1 MLSRKSRH
9 NFRSFSLAHPS
20 NKPFPEE
27 KFPKTMI
34 SANQTSPSR
43 RVPPPRKVMVAMSGG
58 VDSSV
63 AAALLAEAGHEVIG
77 VTMKLWGGASDT
89 GCCSV
94 SDVDDARRVCDH
106 LGIEHHVFNFGEE
119 FNQKVVAPYVAD
131 HKAGRTPNPCVE
143 CNRHIKFDRLL
154 KRAEALGFDAVAT
167 GHHAR
172 IVRVHEGVG
181 EHEVADGV
189 RAASG
194 NVSDLPKG
202 DVSDQ
207 GVSAKESGAP
217 ESGVRF
223 VVDAME
229 ASGVSAEE
237 SGAPESGAPRLARG
251 ADSAKDQSYV
261 LWMLG
266 EEQLERLLLPVGEMT
281 KQQVR
286 EAAERLGI
294 RTAQKPDSQDVCFI
308 TRSEGRKSFLRER
321 MKMKPAKVITT
332 KGEEVGRVPAV
343 ELVTLGQR
351 KNLGIGGM
359 REPKFV
365 LEVDVDEG
373 TVVIG
378 SREDRLVKAQPI
390 APVEWVGEPADGPLS
405 VQCRAHGNVAEG
417 RVAAG
422 LPPFP
427 QSAEKKSHGK
437 VVEGRVAAGCFGNRD
452 TEALRNGSYSADFSE
467 YGQMQQT
474 DVHILWS
481 EPQPRVAPGQS
492 IVFYEGEI
500 VVGGTTA
507 LPVSSQAADLSETVY
522 VAAEASSYQQNKDS
536 RPAGSS
542 VSLSA
547 SQLNP
552 ATTGLPIGAAR

>member
-1 MLSRKSRH
+1 MSM
-9 NFRSFSLAHPS
+9 A
-20 NKPFPEE
+20 
-27 KFPKTMI
+27 
-34 SANQTSPSR
+34 
-43 RVPPPRKVMVAMSGG
+43 RKVMVAMSGG

-63 AAALLAEAGHEVIG
+63 AAALLAEAGHEVVG

-131 HKAGRTPNPCVE
+131 HQAGRTPNPCVE

-172 IVRVHEGVG
+172 IVRAHEGVG
-181 EHEVADGV
+181 EHDVADEL

-194 NVSDLPKG
+194 NGSDLLKG
-202 DVSDQ
+202 DVSDHGISAQ
-207 GVSAKESGAP
+207 ESGTPRLARNAGMEARSAMDVSAQESGT
-217 ESGVRF
+217 
-223 VVDAME
+223 
-229 ASGVSAEE
+229 
-237 SGAPESGAPRLARG
+237 PRLARG

-308 TRSEGRKSFLRER
+308 TRSEGRKSFLQER
-321 MKMKPAKVITT
+321 METKPAKVITT
-332 KGEEVGRVPAV
+332 DGEEVGRVPAV
-343 ELVTLGQR
+343 ELVTIGQR

-359 REPKFV
+359 GEPKFV
-365 LEVDVDEG
+365 LEVDVAEG
-373 TVVIG
+373 KVVVG
-378 SREDRLVKAQPI
+378 NRDDRLVEAQPVV
-390 APVEWVGEPADGPLS
+390 PVEWVGEPADGPLL
-405 VQCRAHGNVAEG
+405 VQCRAHGKVAEG
-417 RVAAG
+417 RVVAG
-422 LPPFP
+422 Y
-427 QSAEKKSHGK
+427 
-437 VVEGRVAAGCFGNRD
+437 AGSRD
-452 TEALRNGSYSADFSE
+452 AEALRDGSHAADFSGFE
-467 YGQMQQT
+467 LMEQT

-492 IVFYEGEI
+492 IVFYKDDI

-507 LPVSSQAADLSETVY
+507 QPGSSRSDDLSETID
-522 VAAEASSYQQNKDS
+522 VAANPS
-536 RPAGSS
+536 RHSHSEKSRHDGSS
-542 VSLSA
+542 VNLSAKPPVSLSA
-547 SQLNP
+547 SHPNL
-552 ATTGLPIGAAR
+552 ATAGSPIGAVR

>member
-1 MLSRKSRH
+1 
-9 NFRSFSLAHPS
+9 
-20 NKPFPEE
+20 
-27 KFPKTMI
+27 
-34 SANQTSPSR
+34 
-43 RVPPPRKVMVAMSGG
+43 MSGG

-63 AAALLAEAGHEVIG
+63 AAALLAEAGHEVVG

-119 FNQKVVAPYVAD
+119 FNQKIVAPYVAD
-131 HKAGRTPNPCVE
+131 HKAGRTPNPCIE

-181 EHEVADGV
+181 KHDVADDV

-194 NVSDLPKG
+194 NGSDLLKG
-202 DVSDQ
+202 EISYQ
-207 GVSAKESGAP
+207 GISAQESG
-217 ESGVRF
+217 S
-223 VVDAME
+223 
-229 ASGVSAEE
+229 
-237 SGAPESGAPRLARG
+237 PRLARG
-251 ADSAKDQSYV
+251 ADAAKDQSYV

-266 EEQLERLLLPVGEMT
+266 EQQLERLLLPVGEMT

-308 TRSEGRKSFLRER
+308 TRSEGRKSFLQER
-321 MKMKPAKVITT
+321 METKPAKVITT
-332 KGEEVGRVPAV
+332 DGEEVGRVPAV
-343 ELVTLGQR
+343 ELVTIGQR

-359 REPKFV
+359 GEPKFV
-365 LEVDVDEG
+365 LEVDVAEG
-373 TVVIG
+373 RVVVG
-378 SREDRLVKAQPI
+378 NRDDRLVEAQPV
-390 APVEWVGEPADGPLS
+390 APVEWVGEPAGGPLL
-405 VQCRAHGNVAEG
+405 VQCRAHGRVAEG
-417 RVAAG
+417 RV
-422 LPPFP
+422 
-427 QSAEKKSHGK
+427 
-437 VVEGRVAAGCFGNRD
+437 VAGCFGDRD
-452 TEALRNGSYSADFSE
+452 AEVLQNGSFSADTA
-467 YGQMQQT
+467 GQTDQT

-492 IVFYEGEI
+492 IVFYEDDI

-507 LPVSSQAADLSETVY
+507 QPGSSRADDLSENVD
-522 VAAEASSYQQNKDS
+522 VAANLSQHSQGEKS
-536 RPAGSS
+536 RHDGSS
-542 VSLSA
+542 VNLSAKPPVSLSA
-547 SQLNP
+547 DQPNL
-552 ATTGLPIGAAR
+552 ATAGSSIGAAR